1 MQRTLRCD
9 PIQVSQWK
17 RQLLDG
23 ASELFI
29 WCKQTKDKDEGQD
42 QVWATD
48 ITYIPMRKGF
58 LYLVAIVDFFSRN
71 RLSWKLSN
79 SLDAEFCREAL
90 EIPLKSGRK
99 PKIFHSDQ
107 GGVSI
112 FNGFVP
118 RAESRGCQQFRQSC

>member
-1 MQRTLRCD
+1 
-9 PIQVSQWK
+9 
-17 RQLLDG
+17 
-23 ASELFI
+23 
-29 WCKQTKDKDEGQD
+29 
-42 QVWATD
+42 
-48 ITYIPMRKGF
+48 MRKGF
-58 LYLVAIVDFFSRN
+58 LYLVAIVDLFFRN
-71 RLSWKLSN
+71 ILSWKLSH
-79 SLDAEFCREAL
+79 SLDVEFCREAL